1 MLFTCQRAR
10 AVWTTLGIW
19 SKVEETLRVDRSISI
34 VIQEV
39 LRIGGTLPKTNG
51 MGFAELILFG
61 GWYIWW
67 ERRKVIHGESKK
79 KALKIG
85 YVHRNNGEQ
94 FYEGK
99 RRIRT

>member
-39 LRIGGTLPKTNG
+39 LRIGGTLPNING
-51 MGFAELILFG
+51 TGFAELVLFG
-61 GWYIWW
+61 GCYIWW

-79 KALKIG
+79 GFEDRLCPS
-85 YVHRNNGEQ
+85 Q
-94 FYEGK
+94 QW
-99 RRIRT
+99 